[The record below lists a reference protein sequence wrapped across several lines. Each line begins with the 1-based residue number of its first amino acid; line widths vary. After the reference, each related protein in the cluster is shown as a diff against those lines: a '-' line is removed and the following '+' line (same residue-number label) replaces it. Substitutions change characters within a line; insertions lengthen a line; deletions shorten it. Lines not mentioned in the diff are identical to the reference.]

1 MDLEKQYA
9 KAIGKDVLFPSGQ
22 PTYDWMR
29 SFLLRNPDLKLKTS
43 TPIIKNGAQ
52 LSVNHVDEWFNLPN
66 KIISENN
73 LANRP
78 GQIFNA
84 DETGKTI

>member
-1 MDLEKQYA
+1 
-9 KAIGKDVLFPSGQ
+9 
-22 PTYDWMR
+22 MR

-43 TPIIKNGAQ
+43 TPITRNRIQ
-52 LSVNHVDEWFNLPN
+52 PSVNHVDEWFNLIN
-66 KIISENN
+66 KIIIENN

-84 DETGKTI
+84 DEIGKTI